1 MSLRSKRTLIEGAPS
16 RTPAILWP
24 FVVTALLIHLL
35 TNGRYGYFRDELYF
49 FFSGPVLRPEL
60 TPGGIVLAIF
70 VTLIVSVIAVIFPL
84 VLATRIQPIVAM
96 QASES

>member
-1 MSLRSKRTLIEGAPS
+1 MSALPRPKRCA
-16 RTPAILWP
+16 RVA
-24 FVVTALLIHLL
+24 
-35 TNGRYGYFRDELYF
+35 R
-49 FFSGPVLRPEL
+49 PVLRPEL
-60 TPGGIVLAIF
+60 TFGGIVLAIF